1 MEFIRKNIILRLLLV
16 LTAVLIP
23 FEWIGTA
30 SAAQVDKVISF
41 GIQSVK
47 TITIRPFEPVERD
60 MLSVYDLVYESLVV
74 IDENYMPQPYLAERW
89 EESSGGKYWTF
100 YLRRDVKFTNG
111 EPLTAQDVVASA
123 RYILDK
129 ANDENI
135 TDHGFYSNLKYF
147 VSNIS
152 AKDDYTVTVKTS
164 RPYFGLLY
172 AMTFPVVPADCVAD
186 DNPPGSGP
194 YMILEFHPG
203 ESMWMSVNKGWWKTG
218 PQVQEIDFLLH
229 ETARQVIESYEFGRV
244 NAVFTRSIAGAQ
256 YKTGT
261 SSVSMNY
268 RTNQLECLL
277 MNNSSYELTEN
288 GRKAIR
294 CVIDKS
300 RLIAT
305 AYSGMARETEFPF
318 YPGTWMYNSSY
329 DGLWKKD
336 VEKAKQLLAEDGWE
350 DSDENGILD
359 RINSKGKQVN
369 LSLRL
374 YYYEEPDND
383 VRAVAVNMI
392 SDALQ
397 EIGIECRIDAM
408 TLPNLE
414 AKLKAGSYDLALV
427 SYAMDVCPDPGFIL
441 MKGNTGNY
449 VRYKSEKMDNLCKS
463 LRTQVSQEGFRQKL
477 MDIQALFYEDCP
489 FLCLYW
495 RTGTVVSRYMYTTNR
510 DVREYQLLRGIQS
523 FITRK

>member
-1 MEFIRKNIILRLLLV
+1 
-16 LTAVLIP
+16 
-23 FEWIGTA
+23 
-30 SAAQVDKVISF
+30 
-41 GIQSVK
+41 
-47 TITIRPFEPVERD
+47 

-147 VSNIS
+147 VSSIS

-203 ESMWMSVNKGWWKTG
+203 ESMWMSVNKGWWKTS
-218 PQVQEIDFLLH
+218 PQVQEIDFMLH

-277 MNNSSYELTEN
+277 MNNSSYELTAN

-463 LRTQVSQEGFRQKL
+463 LRTQVTQEGFRQKL

-495 RTGTVVSRYMYTTNR
+495 RTGNVVSRYMYTTNR

-523 FITRK
+523 FFTKK

>member
-1 MEFIRKNIILRLLLV
+1 MILA
-16 LTAVLIP
+16 AVLIP

-30 SAAQVDKVISF
+30 NAAQVGKEISF

-60 MLSVYDLVYESLVV
+60 MLSVYDMVYESLVV
-74 IDENYMPQPYLAERW
+74 IDENYMPQPCLAESW

-100 YLRRDVKFTNG
+100 HLRRDVHFTDG
-111 EPLTAQDVVASA
+111 TPLTAADVVASA
-123 RYILDK
+123 QYILNR

-147 VSNIS
+147 VSGIS

-164 RPYFGLLY
+164 RPYYGLLY
-172 AMTFPVVPADCVAD
+172 EMTFPVVPADCVGD

-203 ESMWMSVNKGWWKTG
+203 ESMWLSANNGWWKTH
-218 PQVQEIDFLLH
+218 PQVQNIDFLLH

-244 NAVFTRSIAGAQ
+244 NAVFTRSITGAQ

-261 SSVSMNY
+261 SAVSMNY

-277 MNNSSYELTEN
+277 MNNSSYELTN
-288 GRKAIR
+288 NARKAIR

-305 AYSGMARETEFPF
+305 AYSGMARETDFPF
-318 YPGTWMYNSSY
+318 FPGTWMYNDSY
-329 DGLWKKD
+329 ENLWKKD
-336 VEKAKQLLAEDGWE
+336 VEKARQLLAEDGWE

-359 RINSKGKQVN
+359 KIGSKGKQVN

-392 SDALQ
+392 SDALL

-463 LRTQVSQEGFRQKL
+463 LRTQVTQEGYRQKL

-495 RTGTVVSRYMYTTNR
+495 RMGTVVSRYMYTTNR

-523 FITRK
+523 FFTK

>member
-1 MEFIRKNIILRLLLV
+1 
-16 LTAVLIP
+16 
-23 FEWIGTA
+23 
-30 SAAQVDKVISF
+30 
-41 GIQSVK
+41 
-47 TITIRPFEPVERD
+47 

-100 YLRRDVKFTNG
+100 YLRRDVKFSNG
-111 EPLTAQDVVASA
+111 EPLTAEDVVASA

-152 AKDDYTVTVKTS
+152 VKDEYTVTVKTS

-172 AMTFPVVPADCVAD
+172 AMTFPVVPAASVAD

-203 ESMWMSVNKGWWKTG
+203 ESMWMSVNKGWWKTS

-244 NAVFTRSIAGAQ
+244 NAIFTRSIAGAQ

>member
-1 MEFIRKNIILRLLLV
+1 M
-16 LTAVLIP
+16 
-23 FEWIGTA
+23 
-30 SAAQVDKVISF
+30 ISF

-47 TITIRPFEPVERD
+47 TISIRPFEPVERD

-100 YLRRDVKFTNG
+100 YLRRDVKFSNG
-111 EPLTAQDVVASA
+111 EPLTAEDVVASA

-152 AKDDYTVTVKTS
+152 VKDEYTVTVKTS

-172 AMTFPVVPADCVAD
+172 AMTFPVVPAASVAD

-203 ESMWMSVNKGWWKTG
+203 ESMWMSVNKGWWKTS
-218 PQVQEIDFLLH
+218 PQVQEIDFMLH

-244 NAVFTRSIAGAQ
+244 NAIFTRSIAGAQ

>member
-1 MEFIRKNIILRLLLV
+1 M
-16 LTAVLIP
+16 
-23 FEWIGTA
+23 
-30 SAAQVDKVISF
+30 ISF

-47 TITIRPFEPVERD
+47 TISIRPFEPVERD

-100 YLRRDVKFTNG
+100 YLRRDVKFSNG

-152 AKDDYTVTVKTS
+152 VKDEYTVTVKTS

-172 AMTFPVVPADCVAD
+172 AMTFPVVPAASVAD

-203 ESMWMSVNKGWWKTG
+203 ESMWMSVNKGWWKTS
-218 PQVQEIDFLLH
+218 PQVQEIDFMLH

-244 NAVFTRSIAGAQ
+244 NAIFTRSIAGAQ

>member
-1 MEFIRKNIILRLLLV
+1 MGFTRRNIILRRLII
-16 LTAVLIP
+16 LTAVLVL
-23 FEWIGTA
+23 FEGIGTA
-30 SAAQVDKVISF
+30 RATQVGKSISF
-41 GIQSVK
+41 GIQSVR
-47 TITIRPFEPVERD
+47 TNTIRPFEPVERD
-60 MLSVYDLVYESLVV
+60 MLSIYDLVYESLVQ

-100 YLRRDVKFTNG
+100 YLRRDVSFTDG
-111 EPLTAQDVVASA
+111 TPLTAADVVASA
-123 RYILDK
+123 QYILDK

-147 VSNIS
+147 VSGIS

-172 AMTFPVVPADCVAD
+172 AMTFPVVPAAYVGD

-194 YMILEFHPG
+194 YRIQEFHPG
-203 ESMWMSVNKGWWKTG
+203 ESMWIAVNDGWWKTR
-218 PQVQEIDFLLH
+218 PQVQEINFLLH
-229 ETARQVIESYEFGRV
+229 ETARKVIESYEFGQV
-244 NAVFTRSIAGAQ
+244 IAIFTRSIAGAQ

-261 SSVSMNY
+261 SAVSMNY

-277 MNNSSYELTEN
+277 MNNSSYERTVN
-288 GRKAIR
+288 ARKASR
-294 CVIDKS
+294 SVIDKS

-305 AYSGMARETEFPF
+305 AYSGMARETDFPF
-318 YPGTWMYNSSY
+318 FPGTWMYNSGY
-329 DGLWKKD
+329 ENTWKKD

-350 DSDENGILD
+350 DTDENGILD
-359 RINSKGKQVN
+359 KLGNKGKQVN

-383 VRAVAVNMI
+383 VRAVAVNII
-392 SDALQ
+392 SDSLA

-449 VRYKSEKMDNLCKS
+449 FRYKSEKMDNLCKS
-463 LRTQVSQEGFRQKL
+463 LRTQVTQEGFRQKL
-477 MDIQALFYEDCP
+477 MEIQALFYEDCP

-510 DVREYQLLRGIQS
+510 DVREYQLLRGIQG
-523 FITRK
+523 FFTK

>member
-1 MEFIRKNIILRLLLV
+1 M
-16 LTAVLIP
+16 
-23 FEWIGTA
+23 
-30 SAAQVDKVISF
+30 ISF

-47 TITIRPFEPVERD
+47 TISIRPFEPVERD

-100 YLRRDVKFTNG
+100 YLRRDVKFSNG
-111 EPLTAQDVVASA
+111 EPLTAEDVVASA

-152 AKDDYTVTVKTS
+152 VKDEYTVTVKTS

-172 AMTFPVVPADCVAD
+172 AMTFPVVPAASVAD

-203 ESMWMSVNKGWWKTG
+203 ESMWMSVNKGWWKTS
-218 PQVQEIDFLLH
+218 PQVQEIDFMLH

-244 NAVFTRSIAGAQ
+244 NAIFTRSIAGAQ

-523 FITRK
+523 FITKK